1 MRTHYMMPEGM
12 RYSSLGERRRF
23 YSGEFDSEKLVSWMG
38 DRKIGDTV
46 FAAIIGRHTGIYPRK
61 HRALANTTVV
71 LDDLSDQKDL
81 RNALLDYLPEGAYYD
96 RNIYRDR
103 GKCTSCARLSKCNK
117 CKNFLGQELAFDI
130 DPENVSCPIHGD
142 LEEKMRHHQGLGF
155 CSYEFDVARRKTI
168 ELYGLLEKKFSD
180 LRIVY
185 SGRGFHIHVLDKEA
199 YVMSVA
205 ERKKLAA
212 KALEKNIPIDEWIT
226 SGDMRLIRLPYSLH
240 GMVSRVCM
248 PLSVRSM
255 GSFDPVRDKKVLPR
269 FL

>member
-12 RYSSLGERRRF
+12 RYSGLGERRRF
-23 YSGEFDSEKLVSWMG
+23 YSDEFDAEKLVRWMG
-38 DRKIGDTV
+38 DRRIGGTV
-46 FAAIIGRHTGIYPRK
+46 FAAILGRHTGIYPRK

-71 LDDLSDQKDL
+71 LDDLSNQDEL
-81 RNALLDYLPEGAYYD
+81 RAALLDYLPEGAYYD
-96 RNIYRDR
+96 RNVYKDR
-103 GKCTSCARLSKCNK
+103 SKCSLCARLTKCFR

-130 DPENVSCPIHGD
+130 DPENVSCPVHGD
-142 LEEKMRHHQGLGF
+142 LEDRMRHRQGLGF
-155 CSYEFDVARRKTI
+155 CRYEFDVARIKTC
-168 ELYGLLEKKFSD
+168 ELYEFLGKRFSD

-199 YVMSVA
+199 YVLSVA
-205 ERKKLAA
+205 QRWKLAA
-212 KALEKNIPIDEWIT
+212 MVLEKSIPIDEWIT

-248 PLSVRSM
+248 PLSLRDM
-255 GSFDPVRDKKVLPR
+255 GSFDPIRDKKALPR